1 MNTEQ
6 LVQNFFNEWGTAI
19 SVCSNVAMA
28 VSAVVA
34 VVHFKKHWR
43 DDEPRA
49 SMRTDQVSFKTE
61 SDGTK
66 CLTLKVTVS
75 NDGKVPFH
83 IGKIVVSDDAAA
95 MLFQFTEVAD
105 FDVILDQGTTVS
117 KRAFIYTKDDKIAF
131 PKEMVLSLLNK
142 AEKVMLTTRV
152 KVNDDGAAREA

>member
-1 MNTEQ
+1 MKQ
-6 LVQNFFNEWGTAI
+6 LVLDFFREWGTAI

-49 SMRTDQVSFKTE
+49 SMRADQIAFKME

-66 CLTLKVTVS
+66 RLDLRITIS

-83 IGKIVVSDDAAA
+83 IGKVIVSNDAAA
-95 MLFQFTEVAD
+95 MLFHRTD
-105 FDVILDQGTTVS
+105 ILDMDVILDQGATATE
-117 KRAFIYTKDDKIAF
+117 RALIYTKDDKIAF
-131 PKEMVLSLLNK
+131 PKEMTLSLLNK
-142 AEKVMLTTRV
+142 AEKVMFIKRV
-152 KVNDDGAAREA
+152 KVNDDCSAREA